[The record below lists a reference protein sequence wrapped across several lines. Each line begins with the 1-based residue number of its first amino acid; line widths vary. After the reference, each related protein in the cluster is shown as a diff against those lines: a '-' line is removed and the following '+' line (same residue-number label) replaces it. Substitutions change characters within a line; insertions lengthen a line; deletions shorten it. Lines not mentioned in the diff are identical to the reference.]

1 MSPEYIQRSIEPV
14 LEAAAAEFPAV
25 VLTGPRQSGK
35 TTVLKRLFGERY
47 DYVSLEALDTRAL
60 AVEDPRAFLRMH
72 KPPVILDEVQQAP
85 DLLPYIQELIEERR
99 DVHGQYVLSGSQNL
113 LLLQQVSESL
123 AGRAAI
129 LKLLPLSLRE
139 WCGEPWRPLPWQAP
153 PGGRVAASAAPASSA
168 ALAVPSAPSAPTARA
183 ARERSELLS
192 RPDHLWQRLFRGLY
206 PGLSGSPAPDWLRW
220 QQSYIE
226 TYLERDVRTVRQVGD
241 LMTFQSFLRLLAARS
256 GQVLNM
262 TGIATEL
269 GLTLNTVK
277 AWISVLL
284 TSYQIIILP
293 SYHANLGK
301 RLVKRPKVYF
311 SDTGTLCYLVGLRDP
326 LHAMQ
331 GPMAGAIME
340 SAVVAELTKA
350 YLHGGDEPRLAFWRT
365 ARGSE
370 VDIVVED
377 QLRLYPVEVKSGAT
391 PRPEMAR
398 GIADFT
404 RLLAATKAEGL
415 RPSVQP
421 GYVVYAGERMV
432 PLGNGVTALPLGSL

>member
-1 MSPEYIQRSIEPV
+1 MSTEYIQRSIEPV
-14 LEAAAAEFPAV
+14 LETAAAEFPAL

-47 DYVSLEALDTRAL
+47 EYVSLEALDTRAL
-60 AVEDPRAFLRMH
+60 AAEDPRAFLRLH
-72 KPPVILDEVQQAP
+72 GPPVMLDEVQQAP
-85 DLLPYIQELIEERR
+85 HLLPYIQELIEERR
-99 DVHGQYVLSGSQNL
+99 DLNGQYILSGSQNL

-139 WCGEPWRPLPWQAP
+139 WCGEPRRPLPWQGP
-153 PGGRVAASAAPASSA
+153 PGGQTDSPAAPAA
-168 ALAVPSAPSAPTARA
+168 AACP
-183 ARERSELLS
+183 ELLS
-192 RPDHLWQRLFRGLY
+192 RPDDLWQRLFRGLY
-206 PGLSGSPAPDWLRW
+206 PGLGASPAPDWLRW

-241 LMTFQSFLRLLAARS
+241 LMAFQSFLRLLAARS
-256 GQVLNM
+256 GQILNM

-284 TSYQIIILP
+284 TSYQIIILQP
-293 SYHANLGK
+293 YHANLGK

-311 SDTGTLCYLVGLRDP
+311 TDTGTLCYLVGLRDP

-340 SAVVAELTKA
+340 TAVVTELTKA
-350 YLHGGDEPRLAFWRT
+350 YLHSGDEPRLAFWRT

-377 QLRLYPVEVKSGAT
+377 QLRLYPIEVKASAT
-391 PRPEMAR
+391 PRPGMAR
-398 GIADFT
+398 GIEEFART
-404 RLLAATKAEGL
+404 LAATKAEGL
-415 RPSVQP
+415 RPSVQQ
-421 GYVVYAGERMV
+421 GYVVYAGDRVV
-432 PLGNGVTALPLGSL
+432 PLGGGVTGLPLGSL

>member
-1 MSPEYIQRSIEPV
+1 MLFEYIRRSIEPV
-14 LEAAAAEFPAV
+14 LEAAASEFPAV

-47 DYVSLEALDTRAL
+47 EYVSLEALDTRAL
-60 AVEDPRAFLRMH
+60 AAEDPRAFLRLH
-72 KPPVILDEVQQAP
+72 GPPVILDEVQQAP
-85 DLLPYIQELIEERR
+85 HLLPYIQELIEERR
-99 DVHGQYVLSGSQNL
+99 DLNGQYILSGSQNL

-139 WCGEPWRPLPWQAP
+139 WCGEPQRPLPWQ
-153 PGGRVAASAAPASSA
+153 GLAAAACP
-168 ALAVPSAPSAPTARA
+168 
-183 ARERSELLS
+183 ELLS
-192 RPDHLWQRLFRGLY
+192 RPDALWQLLFRGLY
-206 PGLSGSPAPDWLRW
+206 PGLRASPAPDWLRW

-241 LMTFQSFLRLLAARS
+241 LMAFQSFLRLLAARS
-256 GQVLNM
+256 GQILNM

-284 TSYQIIILP
+284 TSYQIIVLQP
-293 SYHANLGK
+293 YHANLGK

-311 SDTGTLCYLVGLRDP
+311 TDTGTLCYLVGLRDP

-340 SAVVAELTKA
+340 TAVVAELTKA
-350 YLHGGDEPRLAFWRT
+350 YLHSGDEPRLAFWRT

-377 QLRLYPVEVKSGAT
+377 QLRLYPIEVKASAT

-398 GIADFT
+398 GIAELART
-404 RLLAATKAEGL
+404 LAATKAEGL
-415 RPSVQP
+415 RPAVQP
-421 GYVVYAGERMV
+421 GYVVYAGDRVV
-432 PLGNGVTALPLGSL
+432 PLGGDVTGLPLGLL

>member
-1 MSPEYIQRSIEPV
+1 MSSEYIQRSIEPV
-14 LEAAAAEFPAV
+14 LETAASQFPAV

-35 TTVLKRLFGERY
+35 TTVLRRLFGERHE
-47 DYVSLEALDTRAL
+47 YVSMEALDTRAL
-60 AVEDPRAFLRMH
+60 AAEDPRAFLRLH
-72 KPPVILDEVQQAP
+72 RPPVILDEVQQAP
-85 DLLPYIQELIEERR
+85 HLLPYIQELIEERR
-99 DVHGQYVLSGSQNL
+99 ELNGQFILSGSQNL

-139 WCGEPWRPLPWQAP
+139 WCGEPRRPLPWQAA
-153 PGGRVAASAAPASSA
+153 PGGPADLRPAAACP
-168 ALAVPSAPSAPTARA
+168 
-183 ARERSELLS
+183 ELLS
-192 RPDHLWQRLFRGLY
+192 RPDALWQLLFRGLY
-206 PGLSGSPAPDWLRW
+206 PGLSASPAPDWLRW

-226 TYLERDVRTVRQVGD
+226 TYLERDVRTVRRVGD

-256 GQVLNM
+256 GQILNM

-284 TSYQIIILP
+284 TSYQIIVLQP
-293 SYHANLGK
+293 YHANLGK
-301 RLVKRPKVYF
+301 RLIKRPKVYF
-311 SDTGTLCYLVGLRDP
+311 TDTGTLCYLVGLRDP

-340 SAVVAELTKA
+340 TAVVSELTKA
-350 YLHGGDEPRLAFWRT
+350 YLHSGDEPRLTFWRT

-377 QLRLYPVEVKSGAT
+377 RLRLYPIEVKASAT

-398 GIADFT
+398 GIAEFVRT
-404 RLLAATKAEGL
+404 LAATKAEGL
-415 RPSVQP
+415 RPSLRP
-421 GYVVYAGERMV
+421 GYVVYAGDRSV
-432 PLGNGVTALPLGSL
+432 PLGNGVTGLPLGSL

>member
-1 MSPEYIQRSIEPV
+1 MSPDKYITRSIEPV
-14 LEAAAAEFPAV
+14 LETAAAQFPAV
-25 VLTGPRQSGK
+25 VLSGPRQSGK
-35 TTVLKRLFGERY
+35 TTVLKRLFGARY
-47 DYVSLEALDTRAL
+47 EYVSLEALDTRAL
-60 AVEDPRAFLRMH
+60 AAEDPRAFLRLH
-72 KPPVILDEVQQAP
+72 KPPAILDEVQQSP
-85 DLLPYIQELIEERR
+85 HLLPYIQELIDERR
-99 DVHGQYVLSGSQNL
+99 DLNGQYILSGSQNL
-113 LLLQQVSESL
+113 LLLQHVSESL

-139 WCGEPWRPLPWQAP
+139 WCGEPQRPLPWQAA
-153 PGGRVAASAAPASSA
+153 PGSQAATLAAQAAPTCAG
-168 ALAVPSAPSAPTARA
+168 
-183 ARERSELLS
+183 LLS
-192 RPDHLWQRLFRGLY
+192 RPEDLWQLLFRGLY
-206 PGLSGSPAPDWLRW
+206 PGLSASPAPDWLRW

-256 GQVLNM
+256 GQILNM

-284 TSYQIIILP
+284 TSYQIVVLQP
-293 SYHANLGK
+293 YHANLGK

-311 SDTGTLCYLVGLRDP
+311 TDTGTLCYLVGLRDP

-340 SAVVAELTKA
+340 TAVVAELTKA
-350 YLHGGDEPRLAFWRT
+350 YLHCGDEPRLAFWRT

-377 QLRLYPVEVKSGAT
+377 QLRLYPIEVKASAT

-398 GIADFT
+398 GIGELTHA
-404 RLLAATKAEGL
+404 LAAGKAEGL
-415 RPSVQP
+415 RPAVQS
-421 GYVVYAGERMV
+421 GYVVYAGDRVV
-432 PLGNGVTALPLGSL
+432 PLGGDVTGLPLGSL

>member
-1 MSPEYIQRSIEPV
+1 MCPDKYIQRTIEPV
-14 LEAAAAEFPAV
+14 LEAASAQFPAV

-35 TTVLKRLFGERY
+35 TTVLRRLFGERHE
-47 DYVSLEALDTRAL
+47 YVSMEALDTRAL
-60 AVEDPRAFLRMH
+60 AAEDPRAFLRLH
-72 KPPVILDEVQQAP
+72 KPPVIFDEVQQAP
-85 DLLPYIQELIEERR
+85 HLLPYIQELIEARR
-99 DVHGQYVLSGSQNL
+99 DLNGQYILSGSQNL

-139 WCGEPWRPLPWQAP
+139 WCGEPRRPLPWQGP
-153 PGGRVAASAAPASSA
+153 AAAACP
-168 ALAVPSAPSAPTARA
+168 
-183 ARERSELLS
+183 ELLL
-192 RPDHLWQRLFRGLY
+192 RPDDLWQLLLRGLY
-206 PGLSGSPAPDWLRW
+206 PGLSASPAPDWLRW

-241 LMTFQSFLRLLAARS
+241 LMTFQSFMRLLAARS
-256 GQVLNM
+256 GQILNM

-277 AWISVLL
+277 AWISLLL
-284 TSYQIIILP
+284 TSYQIIVLQP
-293 SYHANLGK
+293 YHANLGK

-311 SDTGTLCYLVGLRDP
+311 TDTGTLCYLVGLRDP

-340 SAVVAELTKA
+340 TAVVAELTKA
-350 YLHGGDEPRLAFWRT
+350 YLHRGDEPRLAFWRT

-370 VDIVVED
+370 VDVVAED
-377 QLRLYPVEVKSGAT
+377 QLRLYPIEVKASAT

-398 GIADFT
+398 GVAEFVRTLSAT
-404 RLLAATKAEGL
+404 RAEGL
-415 RPSVQP
+415 RPAVQP
-421 GYVVYAGERMV
+421 GYVVYAGDRVV
-432 PLGNGVTALPLGSL
+432 PLGGGVTGIPLGSL